1 MKDMGKHLKTR
12 VIEGL
17 EWRIRF
23 FAHYFKMFK
32 GGEKPAEG
40 MKRYSR
46 FYQYVYVA
54 IYRELREQAKK
65 RTKNRQK

>member
-1 MKDMGKHLKTR
+1 M
-12 VIEGL
+12 

-23 FAHYFKMFK
+23 FAHYFKVFK

-65 RTKNRQK
+65 AHEEQAKIEEISFEPIEWRP